1 MLLTAWAYFYRQLE
15 NRYLQTGKLIFPSC
29 TINILLYK
37 NRVYNRNVDL
47 IGKERALSSKGRWS
61 GECVLKVKLSSS
73 KNKHVFRMLLEE
85 YLE

>member
-15 NRYLQTGKLIFPSC
+15 NRYLQTGKLIFPSW

-47 IGKERALSSKGRWS
+47 IGNPIKQRNMEWRVCTESEIVQQQK
-61 GECVLKVKLSSS
+61 
-73 KNKHVFRMLLEE
+73 
-85 YLE
+85 

>member
-37 NRVYNRNVDL
+37 NRVYNRNVEL
-47 IGKERALSSKGRWS
+47 IGKREKPYQ
-61 GECVLKVKLSSS
+61 VKEDGAES
-73 KNKHVFRMLLEE
+73 V
-85 YLE
+85 Y

>member
-15 NRYLQTGKLIFPSC
+15 NRYFQTGKLIFPSC

-47 IGKERALSSKGRWS
+47 IGKRESLIKQRKMEWRVCTESEIVQRQK
-61 GECVLKVKLSSS
+61 
-73 KNKHVFRMLLEE
+73 
-85 YLE
+85 

>member
-29 TINILLYK
+29 TISILLYK

-47 IGKERALSSKGRWS
+47 IGKREKPYQ
-61 GECVLKVKLSSS
+61 VKEDGVES
-73 KNKHVFRMLLEE
+73 V
-85 YLE
+85 Y

>member
-15 NRYLQTGKLIFPSC
+15 NRYLQTGKLIFTSC

-47 IGKERALSSKGRWS
+47 IGKREKPYQAKEDGVES
-61 GECVLKVKLSSS
+61 V
-73 KNKHVFRMLLEE
+73 
-85 YLE
+85 Y